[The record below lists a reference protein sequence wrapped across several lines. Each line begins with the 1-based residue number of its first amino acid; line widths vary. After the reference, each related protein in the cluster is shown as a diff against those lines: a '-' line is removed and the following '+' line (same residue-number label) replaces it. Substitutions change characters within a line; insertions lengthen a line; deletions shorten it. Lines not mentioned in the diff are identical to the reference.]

1 MSKKDCLIWIDKKE
15 ARVTHFGTT
24 ILELNLETKEI
35 YYFGGYSQTDSR
47 YMNDLLQKWKF
58 FKVGENEGFFTVHRR
73 SKESNDY
80 EPCVELW
87 KRTKGRKDERIIIK
101 ESKRMIIISQIYH
114 ISFLEYMKN

>member
-1 MSKKDCLIWIDKKE
+1 MAKKDCLIWIEEKE

-24 ILELNLETKEI
+24 ILELNLDTKEI
-35 YYFGGYSQTDSR
+35 YYIGGYSQTDSK

-73 SKESNDY
+73 SKKSNDY
-80 EPCVELW
+80 NPSIELW
-87 KRTKGRKDERIIIK
+87 KRTNERKDERIIIK
-101 ESKRMIIISQIYH
+101 EGKRMIILSPITH